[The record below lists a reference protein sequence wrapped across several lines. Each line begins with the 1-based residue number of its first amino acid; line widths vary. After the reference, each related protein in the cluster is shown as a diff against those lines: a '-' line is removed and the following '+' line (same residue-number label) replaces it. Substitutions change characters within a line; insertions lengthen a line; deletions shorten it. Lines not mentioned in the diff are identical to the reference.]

1 MNADTPTDANPYPT
15 VAEPLSHLQ
24 SPFALPAAHPFH
36 PELLVDVA
44 LLQADETLMVYME
57 AMAPTLQALPA
68 ALCRLIEEEGLTQR
82 HGLLWETL
90 LPACQWEVE
99 WLLTEDATMATL
111 NAQHRAKP
119 QTTDVLSFPAFE
131 VMDDA
136 PTDFPEGVA
145 FPAPPK
151 DQGGSLGAVV
161 LCWPY
166 ALRTVATALGGQ
178 PATPVPM
185 NSPLLAT
192 FVVERLTHGCL
203 HLLGYHHATM
213 AAYKQVVAL
222 QAKVLIA
229 LKLPAFPAAP

>member
-1 MNADTPTDANPYPT
+1 MNTDTPPTYPT

-36 PELLVDVA
+36 PELLVDEA

-68 ALCRLIEEEGLTQR
+68 ALCRLIEAEGLAQR

-90 LPACQWEVE
+90 PPACQWEVE

-131 VMDDA
+131 VMDDP

-166 ALRTVATALGGQ
+166 ALRTVATALGGE

-203 HLLGYHHATM
+203 HLLGFHHATM

-222 QAKVLIA
+222 QAKVLVA

>member
-1 MNADTPTDANPYPT
+1 MNAETSPASPPYPT

-24 SPFALPAAHPFH
+24 SPFALPSAHPFH
-36 PELLVDVA
+36 PELLVDEA
-44 LLQADETLMVYME
+44 LLQADASVAAYLE

-68 ALCRLIEEEGLTQR
+68 ALAKLIEEEGLVER
-82 HGLLWETL
+82 HALLWNTL
-90 LPACQWEVE
+90 PPACHWEVE
-99 WLLTEDATMATL
+99 WLVTEDATMATL

-131 VMDDA
+131 AMDDV
-136 PTDFPEGVA
+136 PTEFPEGVA

-166 ALRTVATALGGQ
+166 ALRTVATALGGA

-185 NSPLLAT
+185 GTPLLAT

-213 AAYKQVVAL
+213 AAYQQVVAL
-222 QAKVLIA
+222 QAKVLAA
-229 LKLPAFPAAP
+229 LGLPVFPAAS